1 MHVLTNA
8 EKLIPRRDAASL
20 AESRKLAGIRI
31 VTGTTSPFTRY
42 ERISVSPASC
52 SIRSEY
58 VIAFYTFK
66 LQYKCNNS
74 TPAWEQ
80 RELVDIA
87 EIVGGGTPDTNNS
100 NYWDGDIDWYA
111 PAELGNNIYAESS
124 TRKIT
129 QAGFDSCSTKM
140 LPADKTILFTSRA
153 GIGNTAILRHS
164 ACTNQGFQSLVIGD
178 ADVYFVYSMSERIKK
193 WAEEKASG
201 STFLE
206 ISGRQLETMPVNL
219 PSLVEQQAIG
229 SFFSHLD
236 DLITLHQRKYDK
248 LVIFKKSMLEKMFPK
263 DGESVPEIRFAGF
276 TDPWEQRKFSEI
288 VDVCSGRDYKH
299 LDGGPI
305 PVYGTGGYMT
315 SVSEALS
322 HNRDAI
328 GIGRKGTIDKPYLL
342 KAPFWTVDTLF
353 YAIPKSDIN
362 LEFALCSF
370 SNVDWKSKDEST
382 GLPSLSKESINE
394 TVLSVPNVV
403 EQNHLGSFFADLD
416 RLITLH
422 QRKRLWFAK

>member
-1 MHVLTNA
+1 MTEQAKV
-8 EKLIPRRDAASL
+8 P
-20 AESRKLAGIRI
+20 
-31 VTGTTSPFTRY
+31 
-42 ERISVSPASC
+42 
-52 SIRSEY
+52 SIRF
-58 VIAFYTFK
+58 AGFTD
-66 LQYKCNNS
+66 
-74 TPAWEQ
+74 PWEQ

-248 LVIFKKSMLEKMFPK
+248 LVIFKKTMLEKMFPK

-276 TDPWEQRKFSEI
+276 TDPWEQRKFVDFVEASGIRNKDNLQLESYSVSNDRGFVPQDEQFENGGTMRDADKTAYWIVEPGSFAYNPARINVGSIGYQSTRKNVIVSSLYEVFKTDHSCDDRFLWHWFKSSLFTKQIEMLQEGGVRLYFFFDKLQKSEI
-288 VDVCSGRDYKH
+288 WM
-299 LDGGPI
+299 P
-305 PVYGTGGYMT
+305 
-315 SVSEALS
+315 
-322 HNRDAI
+322 
-328 GIGRKGTIDKPYLL
+328 
-342 KAPFWTVDTLF
+342 
-353 YAIPKSDIN
+353 
-362 LEFALCSF
+362 
-370 SNVDWKSKDEST
+370 NVD
-382 GLPSLSKESINE
+382 
-394 TVLSVPNVV
+394 
-403 EQNHLGSFFADLD
+403 EQRIIGQQFDQLD
-416 RLITLH
+416 SLITLH
-422 QRKRLWFAK
+422 QRKLELLRNIKKSLLDKMFV

>member
-1 MHVLTNA
+1 LPPFASSLIMHVLTNA

-236 DLITLHQRKYDK
+236 DLITLHQRKR
-248 LVIFKKSMLEKMFPK
+248 LS
-263 DGESVPEIRFAGF
+263 IR
-276 TDPWEQRKFSEI
+276 QRS
-288 VDVCSGRDYKH
+288 
-299 LDGGPI
+299 
-305 PVYGTGGYMT
+305 PVW
-315 SVSEALS
+315 S
-322 HNRDAI
+322 
-328 GIGRKGTIDKPYLL
+328 
-342 KAPFWTVDTLF
+342 
-353 YAIPKSDIN
+353 
-362 LEFALCSF
+362 
-370 SNVDWKSKDEST
+370 
-382 GLPSLSKESINE
+382 
-394 TVLSVPNVV
+394 
-403 EQNHLGSFFADLD
+403 
-416 RLITLH
+416 
-422 QRKRLWFAK
+422 

>member
-1 MHVLTNA
+1 MTEQAKVPA
-8 EKLIPRRDAASL
+8 IRF
-20 AESRKLAGIRI
+20 AG
-31 VTGTTSPFTRY
+31 FTD
-42 ERISVSPASC
+42 P
-52 SIRSEY
+52 
-58 VIAFYTFK
+58 
-66 LQYKCNNS
+66 
-74 TPAWEQ
+74 WEQ
-80 RELVDIA
+80 RKLVDIA

-236 DLITLHQRKYDK
+236 SLITLHQRKYDK
-248 LVIFKKSMLEKMFPK
+248 LVVFKKTMLEKMFPK

-276 TDPWEQRKFSEI
+276 TDPWEQRKFGDFVEASGIRNKDNLQLESYSVSNDRGFVPQDEQFENGGTMRDADKTAYWIVEPGSFAYNPARINVGSVGYQSTRKNVLVSSLYEVFKTDRSCDDRFLWHWFKSSLFTKQIEMLQEGGVRLYFFFDKLQKSEI
-288 VDVCSGRDYKH
+288 WM
-299 LDGGPI
+299 P
-305 PVYGTGGYMT
+305 
-315 SVSEALS
+315 
-322 HNRDAI
+322 
-328 GIGRKGTIDKPYLL
+328 
-342 KAPFWTVDTLF
+342 
-353 YAIPKSDIN
+353 
-362 LEFALCSF
+362 
-370 SNVDWKSKDEST
+370 NVD
-382 GLPSLSKESINE
+382 
-394 TVLSVPNVV
+394 
-403 EQNHLGSFFADLD
+403 EQRIIGQQFDQLD
-416 RLITLH
+416 SLITLH
-422 QRKRLWFAK
+422 QRKLELLQNIKKSLLDKMFA

>member
-1 MHVLTNA
+1 MTEQAKVPAIRFAGFTDPWEQRKFGDCFEFLKSNTLSRAGLNGENGTARNVHYGDILIKFGDCLDGERSDLPFITDDTVLPKFAGSILREGDVIFADTA
-8 EKLIPRRDAASL
+8 EDEAAGKCVEL
-20 AESRKLAGIRI
+20 RKLPKEPTISGLHTIPARPRFFFGTGYLGHYLNSDAYHRQLLPLMQGIK
-31 VTGTTSPFTRY
+31 V
-42 ERISVSPASC
+42 ISVSKAALQDTQVRFPGLSEQAAIGSAL
-52 SIRSEY
+52 SEIDNLITLHQRKYDKLVVFKKSMLEKMFPKDGESVPEIRF
-58 VIAFYTFK
+58 AGFTD
-66 LQYKCNNS
+66 
-74 TPAWEQ
+74 PWEQ

-236 DLITLHQRKYDK
+236 DLITLHQRK
-248 LVIFKKSMLEKMFPK
+248 LELLQNIKKSLLDKMF
-263 DGESVPEIRFAGF
+263 A
-276 TDPWEQRKFSEI
+276 
-288 VDVCSGRDYKH
+288 
-299 LDGGPI
+299 
-305 PVYGTGGYMT
+305 
-315 SVSEALS
+315 
-322 HNRDAI
+322 
-328 GIGRKGTIDKPYLL
+328 
-342 KAPFWTVDTLF
+342 
-353 YAIPKSDIN
+353 
-362 LEFALCSF
+362 
-370 SNVDWKSKDEST
+370 
-382 GLPSLSKESINE
+382 
-394 TVLSVPNVV
+394 
-403 EQNHLGSFFADLD
+403 
-416 RLITLH
+416 
-422 QRKRLWFAK
+422 

>member
-1 MHVLTNA
+1 ML
-8 EKLIPRRDAASL
+8 EKMFPKDG
-20 AESRKLAGIRI
+20 ESVPEIRFAG
-31 VTGTTSPFTRY
+31 FTD
-42 ERISVSPASC
+42 P
-52 SIRSEY
+52 
-58 VIAFYTFK
+58 
-66 LQYKCNNS
+66 
-74 TPAWEQ
+74 WEQ

-164 ACTNQGFQSLVIGD
+164 ACTNQGFQSLVIGA

-276 TDPWEQRKFSEI
+276 TDPWEQRKFVDFVEASGIRNKDNLQLESYSVSNDRGFVPQDEQFENGGTMRDADKTAYWIVEPGSFAYNPARINVGSIGYQSTRKNVIVSSLYEVFKTDRSCDDRFLWHWFKSSLFTKQIEMLQEGGVRLYFFFDKLQKSEI
-288 VDVCSGRDYKH
+288 WM
-299 LDGGPI
+299 P
-305 PVYGTGGYMT
+305 
-315 SVSEALS
+315 
-322 HNRDAI
+322 
-328 GIGRKGTIDKPYLL
+328 
-342 KAPFWTVDTLF
+342 
-353 YAIPKSDIN
+353 
-362 LEFALCSF
+362 
-370 SNVDWKSKDEST
+370 NVD
-382 GLPSLSKESINE
+382 
-394 TVLSVPNVV
+394 
-403 EQNHLGSFFADLD
+403 EQRIIGQQFDQLD
-416 RLITLH
+416 SLITLH
-422 QRKRLWFAK
+422 QRKLELLQNIKKSLLDKMFA

>member
-1 MHVLTNA
+1 MTEQAKVPA
-8 EKLIPRRDAASL
+8 IRF
-20 AESRKLAGIRI
+20 AG
-31 VTGTTSPFTRY
+31 FTD
-42 ERISVSPASC
+42 P
-52 SIRSEY
+52 
-58 VIAFYTFK
+58 
-66 LQYKCNNS
+66 
-74 TPAWEQ
+74 WEQ

-164 ACTNQGFQSLVIGD
+164 ACTNQGFQSLVIGA

-276 TDPWEQRKFSEI
+276 TDPWEQRKFVDFVEASGIRNKDNLQLESYSVSNDRGFVPQDEQFENGGTMRDADKTAYWIVEPGSFAYNPARINVGSIGYQSTRKNVIVSSLYEVFKTDRSCDDRFLWHWFKSSLFTKQIEMLQEGGVRLYFFFDKLQKSEI
-288 VDVCSGRDYKH
+288 WM
-299 LDGGPI
+299 P
-305 PVYGTGGYMT
+305 
-315 SVSEALS
+315 
-322 HNRDAI
+322 
-328 GIGRKGTIDKPYLL
+328 
-342 KAPFWTVDTLF
+342 
-353 YAIPKSDIN
+353 
-362 LEFALCSF
+362 
-370 SNVDWKSKDEST
+370 NVD
-382 GLPSLSKESINE
+382 
-394 TVLSVPNVV
+394 
-403 EQNHLGSFFADLD
+403 EQRIIGQQFDQLD
-416 RLITLH
+416 SLITLH
-422 QRKRLWFAK
+422 QRKLELLQNIKKSLLDKMFA

>member
-1 MHVLTNA
+1 MTEQAKVPAIRFAGFTDPW
-8 EKLIPRRDAASL
+8 EQ
-20 AESRKLAGIRI
+20 RKLGELSSEFQSGDFISAEEILGSGPYPVYGGNGLRGYAKQYNHDGFYALIGRQGALCGNVNTAVGKAYFTEHAVAVKANFLHDTRFLAHLLGCMDLGRYSGQSAQPGLAVGVLKEVETTVPSKAEQQAIGSFFSRLDSLITLHQRKYDKLVIFKKSMLEKMFPKDGESVPEIRFAG
-31 VTGTTSPFTRY
+31 FTD
-42 ERISVSPASC
+42 P
-52 SIRSEY
+52 
-58 VIAFYTFK
+58 
-66 LQYKCNNS
+66 
-74 TPAWEQ
+74 WEQ

-236 DLITLHQRKYDK
+236 DLITLHQRK
-248 LVIFKKSMLEKMFPK
+248 LELLQNIKKSLLDKMF
-263 DGESVPEIRFAGF
+263 V
-276 TDPWEQRKFSEI
+276 
-288 VDVCSGRDYKH
+288 
-299 LDGGPI
+299 
-305 PVYGTGGYMT
+305 
-315 SVSEALS
+315 
-322 HNRDAI
+322 
-328 GIGRKGTIDKPYLL
+328 
-342 KAPFWTVDTLF
+342 
-353 YAIPKSDIN
+353 
-362 LEFALCSF
+362 
-370 SNVDWKSKDEST
+370 
-382 GLPSLSKESINE
+382 
-394 TVLSVPNVV
+394 
-403 EQNHLGSFFADLD
+403 
-416 RLITLH
+416 
-422 QRKRLWFAK
+422 

>member
-1 MHVLTNA
+1 MTEQAKVPAIRFAGFTDPWEQRKLGELFEESDERASDREILSVSVANGIYPASESDRETN
-8 EKLIPRRDAASL
+8 PGASL
-20 AESRKLAGIRI
+20 ANYKIVHFGDVVYNSMRMWQGAVDASRYDGI
-31 VTGTTSPFTRY
+31 
-42 ERISVSPASC
+42 VSPAYVVARPNSEVYARFFARLLRQPMLLKQYQQVSQGNSKDTQVLKFDDFA
-52 SIRSEY
+52 SIGISMPASENEQRRIGGFFDRLDSLITLHQRKY
-58 VIAFYTFK
+58 DKLVIFK
-66 LQYKCNNS
+66 KSMLEKMFPKDGES
-74 TPAWEQ
+74 VPEIRFAGFTDPWEQ

-236 DLITLHQRKYDK
+236 DLITLHQRK
-248 LVIFKKSMLEKMFPK
+248 LELLQNIKKSLLDKMF
-263 DGESVPEIRFAGF
+263 
-276 TDPWEQRKFSEI
+276 
-288 VDVCSGRDYKH
+288 
-299 LDGGPI
+299 L
-305 PVYGTGGYMT
+305 
-315 SVSEALS
+315 
-322 HNRDAI
+322 
-328 GIGRKGTIDKPYLL
+328 
-342 KAPFWTVDTLF
+342 
-353 YAIPKSDIN
+353 
-362 LEFALCSF
+362 
-370 SNVDWKSKDEST
+370 
-382 GLPSLSKESINE
+382 
-394 TVLSVPNVV
+394 
-403 EQNHLGSFFADLD
+403 
-416 RLITLH
+416 
-422 QRKRLWFAK
+422 

>member
-1 MHVLTNA
+1 MTEQAKVPA
-8 EKLIPRRDAASL
+8 IRF
-20 AESRKLAGIRI
+20 AG
-31 VTGTTSPFTRY
+31 FTD
-42 ERISVSPASC
+42 P
-52 SIRSEY
+52 
-58 VIAFYTFK
+58 
-66 LQYKCNNS
+66 
-74 TPAWEQ
+74 WEQ

-276 TDPWEQRKFSEI
+276 TDPWEQRKLGELFFESNERSSSMEI
-288 VDVCSGRDYKH
+288 
-299 LDGGPI
+299 L
-305 PVYGTGGYMT
+305 
-315 SVSEALS
+315 SVSVAKGIYPASES
-322 HNRDAI
+322 DRDTNPGASLVNYKVVHKGDVVYNSMRMWQGAVGSSDYD
-328 GIGRKGTIDKPYLL
+328 GIVSPAYVVARPTIELDSTCFGYLL
-342 KAPFWTVDTLF
+342 KRPEMLYKYLCDSQGNSKDTQTLKYDRF
-353 YAIPKSDIN
+353 ADIEATMPAN
-362 LEFALCSF
+362 LE
-370 SNVDWKSKDEST
+370 
-382 GLPSLSKESINE
+382 
-394 TVLSVPNVV
+394 
-403 EQNHLGSFFADLD
+403 EQRAISACLGSVDH
-416 RLITLH
+416 LITLH
-422 QRKRLWFAK
+422 QRKLELLQNIKNSLLDKMFA

>member
-1 MHVLTNA
+1 MACKVSLQSLLATLIAISVANNGNGSAQVAGRCIAYVRPATRIPSALLHVVPMPAWEQRKFVDFVEASGIRNKDNLQLESYSVSNDRGFVPQDEQFENGGTM
-8 EKLIPRRDAASL
+8 RDADKTAYWIVEPGSFAYNPARINVGSIGYQSTRKNVIVSSL
-20 AESRKLAGIRI
+20 YEVFKTDRSCDDRFLWHWFKSSL
-31 VTGTTSPFTRY
+31 FTKQIEMLQEGGVRLY
-42 ERISVSPASC
+42 
-52 SIRSEY
+52 
-58 VIAFYTFK
+58 FFFDK
-66 LQYKCNNS
+66 LQKSEIWMPNVDEQRIIGQQFDQLDSLITLHQRKYDKLVIFKKS
-74 TPAWEQ
+74 MLEKMFPKDGESVPEIRFAGFTDPWEQ

-236 DLITLHQRKYDK
+236 DLITLHQRK
-248 LVIFKKSMLEKMFPK
+248 
-263 DGESVPEIRFAGF
+263 
-276 TDPWEQRKFSEI
+276 
-288 VDVCSGRDYKH
+288 
-299 LDGGPI
+299 
-305 PVYGTGGYMT
+305 
-315 SVSEALS
+315 
-322 HNRDAI
+322 
-328 GIGRKGTIDKPYLL
+328 
-342 KAPFWTVDTLF
+342 
-353 YAIPKSDIN
+353 
-362 LEFALCSF
+362 
-370 SNVDWKSKDEST
+370 
-382 GLPSLSKESINE
+382 
-394 TVLSVPNVV
+394 
-403 EQNHLGSFFADLD
+403 
-416 RLITLH
+416 
-422 QRKRLWFAK
+422 RLWFAK

>member
-1 MHVLTNA
+1 MTEQAKVPA
-8 EKLIPRRDAASL
+8 IRF
-20 AESRKLAGIRI
+20 AG
-31 VTGTTSPFTRY
+31 FTD
-42 ERISVSPASC
+42 P
-52 SIRSEY
+52 
-58 VIAFYTFK
+58 
-66 LQYKCNNS
+66 
-74 TPAWEQ
+74 WEQ
-80 RELVDIA
+80 RKFVDFVEASGIRNKDNLQLESYSVSNDRGFVPQDEQFENGGTMRDADKTAYWIVEPGSFAYNPARINVGSIGYQSTRKNVIVSSLYEVFKTDRSCDDRFLWHWFKSSLFTKQIEMLQEGGVRLYFFFDKLQKSEIWMPNVDEQRIIGQQFDQLDSLITLHQRKYDKLVVFKKSMLEKMFPKDGESVPEIRFAGFTDPWEQRKLVDIA

-236 DLITLHQRKYDK
+236 DLITLHQRK
-248 LVIFKKSMLEKMFPK
+248 LELLQNIKKSLLDKMF
-263 DGESVPEIRFAGF
+263 A
-276 TDPWEQRKFSEI
+276 
-288 VDVCSGRDYKH
+288 
-299 LDGGPI
+299 
-305 PVYGTGGYMT
+305 
-315 SVSEALS
+315 
-322 HNRDAI
+322 
-328 GIGRKGTIDKPYLL
+328 
-342 KAPFWTVDTLF
+342 
-353 YAIPKSDIN
+353 
-362 LEFALCSF
+362 
-370 SNVDWKSKDEST
+370 
-382 GLPSLSKESINE
+382 
-394 TVLSVPNVV
+394 
-403 EQNHLGSFFADLD
+403 
-416 RLITLH
+416 
-422 QRKRLWFAK
+422 